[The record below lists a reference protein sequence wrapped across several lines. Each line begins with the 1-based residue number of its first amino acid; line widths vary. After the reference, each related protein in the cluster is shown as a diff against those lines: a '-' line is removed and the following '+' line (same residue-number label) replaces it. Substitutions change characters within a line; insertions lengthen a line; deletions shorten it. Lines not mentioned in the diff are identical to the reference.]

1 MTTAA
6 TEYRYGPYGFLA
18 ALVTIAIVET
28 ATWMWLPFW
37 IANLGVFGIATVVV
51 VPTGFFM
58 SQTGGSPKVAQ
69 IGRGILIGY
78 LATPLTMALAVIP
91 PVVVTQLLHLA

>member
-1 MTTAA
+1 MTTPA
-6 TEYRYGPYGFLA
+6 TEARYGPHGFLA
-18 ALVTIAIVET
+18 ALATIAVVET
-28 ATWMWLPFW
+28 ATWMWFPYW
-37 IANLGVFGIATVVV
+37 IADLYVFGIATAVV

-58 SQTGGSPKVAQ
+58 SQTGGIKAAQ

-78 LATPLTMALAVIP
+78 LATPLTIALAVIP

>member
-6 TEYRYGPYGFLA
+6 NEARYGPYGFIA
-18 ALVTIAIVET
+18 ALATIAVVET
-28 ATWMWLPFW
+28 ATWMWFPYW
-37 IANLGVFGIATVVV
+37 ILDLYLLGIATAIL

-58 SQTGGSPKVAQ
+58 SQTGGTKTAQ

-78 LATPLTMALAVIP
+78 LATPLTIALAVIP
-91 PVVVTQLLHLA
+91 PAVVIQLLRLA